1 MFKKVIAMMIGS
13 GVSSVLNL
21 IALTVAASRV
31 DLEELDV
38 YFVYRDFAESILKI
52 LFVSQIGPICIALL
66 RISNNPELT
75 IRKILVFG
83 GAFTG
88 LTLSSFLIFF
98 PHASPY
104 FLRSESLHLI
114 TGFSELEIAIIIF
127 CLLMWLDSIV
137 STVLVQRR
145 LFLQNHVCNIIS
157 AALLCFLI
165 ISPSDLTV
173 AAMAI
178 AYAFSKVAGTA
189 PKILICCFPLFGK
202 MEQISQFSNPFSS
215 EGGASALNGISSM
228 VLSYTPSN
236 LLLLVNKSLYLA
248 GTAFLAPGLFAIYSI
263 YYRYYTALQNLIT
276 VNIFNLSA
284 SRLTCA
290 DSQQRE
296 TDGLIYRHA
305 LSFLIAYCGASIVM
319 FLCSLP
325 VMYSHL
331 PEFLTS
337 SYATILWSVVL
348 LNFLPDG
355 INYILSRRNMLQNNL
370 EHDSRLNF
378 IQAMAN
384 LSLLY
389 PSMRLFGI
397 VGLLYA
403 TVIIC
408 AFFSAVRLWYLY
420 RNVDEFNSKVVLRFS
435 VYGISLLALSVLS
448 LVLPAWLYCLV
459 AFTLSG
465 SFLFHLLYSFRSEQ

>member
-1 MFKKVIAMMIGS
+1 MNKKIIAMMTGS
-13 GVSSVLNL
+13 AFSSLLNL
-21 IALTVAASRV
+21 IALTFAASRV
-31 DLEELDV
+31 DLKELDV

-52 LFVSQIGPICIALL
+52 LFVSQIGPICIAVL
-66 RISNNPELT
+66 RTSKNPELI
-75 IRKILVFG
+75 IRKTLILGGG
-83 GAFTG
+83 GAG
-88 LTLSSFLIFF
+88 LILGGFLIFF

-127 CLLMWLDSIV
+127 CLFMWLDSIV
-137 STVLVQRR
+137 SAVLVQRR
-145 LFLQNHVCNIIS
+145 LFLQNHVCNLIN

-165 ISPSDLTV
+165 ILPSDLTV

-178 AYAFSKVAGTA
+178 AYAISKVAGTA
-189 PKILICCFPLFGK
+189 PKILICSFPLFGK
-202 MEQISQFSNPFSS
+202 MEQISQISSEFSS

-236 LLLLVNKSLYLA
+236 LLLLVNKSSYLA
-248 GTAFLAPGLFAIYSI
+248 GAAFLAPGLFAIYSI

-284 SRLTCA
+284 SLLTCA

-296 TDGLIYRHA
+296 TDGLIYRHG
-305 LSFLIAYCGASIVM
+305 LSFLVIYCSASVVM

-325 VMYSHL
+325 VMHSHL

-337 SYATILWSVVL
+337 SYAALLWSVVL

-370 EHDSRLNF
+370 SHDARLNS
-378 IQAMAN
+378 IQAIAN
-384 LSLLY
+384 LALLY
-389 PSMRLFGI
+389 PCMRFFGV

-408 AFFSAVRLWYLY
+408 AFFSAIRLWHLY
-420 RNVDEFNSKVVLRFS
+420 RNVDEYNNKALLRFS
-435 VYGISLLALSVLS
+435 VYGTSLFALSMLS
-448 LVLPAWLYCLV
+448 LILPPWLYCLV
-459 AFTLSG
+459 SFTLSG
-465 SFLFHLLYSFRSEQ
+465 IFLIHLLYSFRSEQ